1 MASILEAGGH
11 VDLQVHI
18 SRGASLLWLV
28 PTVWASRGEAK
39 SSPRAD
45 SATMQNK
52 TQLREAVKSENASM
66 YTWRAA
72 RKPTLLHGWTAD
84 RAHCRMAGCGT
95 LAGCWQRPSK
105 RRTSNVLPSTI
116 TSAPWPRQ
124 LCSSLHAGQPC
135 FAVPHTSWLA
145 AGLLLDAGSA

>member
-1 MASILEAGGH
+1 MRKGENFHCPGLALHMASILEAGGH
-11 VDLQVHI
+11 VVLQVHI
-18 SRGASLLWLV
+18 SRGASLLWLI
-28 PTVWASRGEAK
+28 PIMWASRGEAK

-72 RKPTLLHGWTAD
+72 RKPTLLCCTNVAAWVDCGPRALQEGWLRGGA
-84 RAHCRMAGCGT
+84 

-116 TSAPWPRQ
+116 TSAP
-124 LCSSLHAGQPC
+124 
-135 FAVPHTSWLA
+135 
-145 AGLLLDAGSA
+145 